1 VFKAKALAMLATS
14 HFLAMIMILLPFSL
28 MFVLFEHEIEIRI
41 GAGMLFVAM
50 GIYLLVNPRHPKY

>member
-1 VFKAKALAMLATS
+1 MLATS